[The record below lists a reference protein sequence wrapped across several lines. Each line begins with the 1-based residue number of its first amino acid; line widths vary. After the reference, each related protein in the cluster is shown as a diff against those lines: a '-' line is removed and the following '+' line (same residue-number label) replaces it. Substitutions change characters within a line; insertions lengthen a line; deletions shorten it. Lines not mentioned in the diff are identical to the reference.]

1 MRQDREKELIS
12 RLAVVQKLT
21 LAEAMEMLSIS
32 ESTARRLFARLE
44 QEGHAIR
51 VHGGIQTSGSVKTRY
66 SFESGVRTN
75 IHRKTAIARQAVRF
89 LQDGD
94 VVFCDSGTTMQCF
107 CAELINR
114 LQEEKLQI
122 KVYTNS
128 LANLELLAP
137 HVQVHLV
144 GGAYRENRKDFCG
157 YLTEQ
162 ALSGLFF
169 TKSFVGADGCVEN
182 RFTTTDFDTAKMN
195 QIAMQNSEQIFMLA
209 DSSKFGSA
217 SHVAYVRAEQLH
229 TIVTDSCLAEEHR
242 GRLQNGRTR
251 LICVDS
257 EP

>member
-1 MRQDREKELIS
+1 VRQDREKELIS

-21 LAEAMEMLSIS
+21 LAETMEMLGIS

-44 QEGHAIR
+44 QDGHAIR
-51 VHGGIQTSGSVKTRY
+51 LHGGIQATGSVKTRY
-66 SFESGVRTN
+66 SFECGVRTN
-75 IHRKTAIARQAVRF
+75 ILRKKAIARKAVQY

-114 LQEEKLQI
+114 LQQDKLQI

-128 LANLELLAP
+128 LANLELLSP

-144 GGAYRENRKDFCG
+144 GGVYRENRKDFCG

-169 TKSFVGADGCVEN
+169 TKSFVGADGCVED

-195 QIAMQNSEQIFMLA
+195 QVAMQNSEQTFMLA

-217 SHVAYVRAEQLH
+217 SHVAYVHAEQLH
-229 TIVTDSCLAEEHR
+229 TIVTDSDLPAEIRVH
-242 GRLQNGRTR
+242 LQKYKTQ
-251 LICVDS
+251 LICVDP
-257 EP
+257 EQ